1 MMDTRQGSS
10 RPLVSP
16 GAGRKTTRTAK
27 VVALSLGGGLSMLAS
42 LAAGMVAARS
52 LSRHDYATVRQTFLA
67 YEFVAPL
74 LMLGLPSALY
84 YFLPRESAG
93 KRGVIIDTIALLL
106 IAGSLFSLF
115 ILCGGGHI
123 LALRFNNPDLART
136 LPWLVLYP
144 LFMMPGAGLPAVLVC
159 ADRTRTLAIYNVAS
173 HLLLTLCGIVAVIL
187 TRSYEVPV
195 IVRSLVPG
203 LFLPLAMILMLGSF
217 SGPWRG
223 PRWSTMRTMLAYS
236 VPLGL
241 ASTLGSITLQLHGI
255 VVAALCTPEEFAV
268 YINGAM
274 EIPLVGVVTGS
285 ITTVVFAEM
294 AELCARGDKAAALR
308 LFRRASLRSACI
320 LFPVMCFLLVTAQPF
335 ILLLYSARY
344 ADSVWPFLVYLFVLP
359 VRIVVYGAALM
370 ALGLTR
376 VVLVRSIFDLVISS
390 ILCVVLVHTIG
401 FMGAA
406 IATIVTLY
414 LWTIPFN
421 MLTIAQGFDVP
432 WRQILP
438 FQDLARVMAVCIACM
453 PLAAV
458 GAYGLPLA
466 PLGGFVLAAALYG
479 PLVVSLLYRMS
490 LFVPPPWVQSRIPH
504 ALRVES

>member
-1 MMDTRQGSS
+1 
-10 RPLVSP
+10 
-16 GAGRKTTRTAK
+16 
-27 VVALSLGGGLSMLAS
+27 MLAS
-42 LAAGMVAARS
+42 LAAGMVAARC
-52 LSRHDYATVRQTFLA
+52 LTQHDYATVRQTFLA

-74 LMLGLPSALY
+74 LMRGLPSALY
-84 YFLPRESAG
+84 YFLPRETVA
-93 KRGVIIDTIALLL
+93 KRGVIIDNVALLL
-106 IAGSLFSLF
+106 ISGSLFSLF
-115 ILCGGGHI
+115 ILCGGSRI
-123 LALRFNNPDLART
+123 LALRFSNPDLAQT

-144 LFMMPGAGLPAVLVC
+144 LVVMPGAGLPAVLVC
-159 ADRTRTLAIYNVAS
+159 ADRTRTLAVYNVGS
-173 HLLLTLCGIVAVIL
+173 HLVLTLCGIVAVVV
-187 TRSYEVPV
+187 TRSYEFPV

-203 LFLPLAMILMLGSF
+203 LFLPLAMILMFGSF
-217 SGPWRG
+217 PGPWRG
-223 PRWSTMRTMLAYS
+223 PRWSTMRAMLAYS

-255 VVAALCTPEEFAV
+255 VVASLCAPEEFAV

-376 VVLVRSIFDLVISS
+376 LVLVRSILDLVISS
-390 ILCVVLVHTIG
+390 ILCAVLVRTIG

-406 IATIVTLY
+406 IATVVTLY

-421 MLTIAQGFDVP
+421 VLTIAQGFAVP

-438 FQDLARVMAVCIACM
+438 FRDLARVMAVCLACM

-458 GAYGLPLA
+458 GAHGVPLN
-466 PLGGFVLAAALYG
+466 PLGRFGLAACLYG
-479 PLVVSLLYRMS
+479 PLVTYLLYRMS
-490 LFVPPPWVQSRIPH
+490 LLIPPPWLESYIPGG
-504 ALRVES
+504 LRVHS